1 MKPCLRRSAIIGMIL
16 CSVLLIE
23 NALPGQV
30 GPKTVAESTEY
41 AATSRHADV
50 LAFIRELQRLS
61 PLVRVET
68 LCLSTEGREVPLL
81 VIGKPA
87 PATPLGRERDSRA
100 VVYIQAN
107 IHAGEVEGKEASLML
122 V

>member
-1 MKPCLRRSAIIGMIL
+1 MKLCRRRSAIVGMIL

-23 NALPGQV
+23 YPLPGQV
-30 GPKTVAESTEY
+30 GPRTVAESTEY

-87 PATPLGRERDSRA
+87 PATPLGRRNGIPGRSSTSRRISTPVKSRA
-100 VVYIQAN
+100 R
-107 IHAGEVEGKEASLML
+107 KPP
-122 V
+122 